1 MWHHS
6 LVSESVER
14 QSFLYTGWVKK
25 SKLLVLS
32 EYVNKTE
39 KIGGMWTKKNSY
51 RENEVLS
58 DIFT

>member
-25 SKLLVLS
+25 SKLLLLS
-32 EYVNKTE
+32 KYVYKTE